1 MFRKEISSISLKE
14 TEITAKSLCTAK
26 SFGKGYLFPIEFK
39 TSTYKYDMFAHT
51 HLELFI

>member
-39 TSTYKYDMFAHT
+39 RSTYKYDMFAHT